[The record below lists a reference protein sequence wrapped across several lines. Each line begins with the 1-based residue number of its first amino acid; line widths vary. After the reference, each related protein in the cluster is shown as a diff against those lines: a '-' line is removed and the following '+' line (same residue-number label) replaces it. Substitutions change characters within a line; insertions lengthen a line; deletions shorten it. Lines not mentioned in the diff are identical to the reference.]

1 MKKSHFISLIFCIM
15 AGLAFSIGLCM
26 CLLPEWNA
34 FVPGVVLTAIGGIAL
49 IVYGIISYARVAKNK
64 APINWQLV
72 GNIAFGVVATLI
84 LGLGMAMIM
93 VWNLMLW
100 GIIVGVIGLFMLL
113 CLIPMFLGF
122 KK

>member
-49 IVYGIISYARVAKNK
+49 LVYGIISYAFFIICGKKQIEELICMRYNK
-64 APINWQLV
+64 IKKKSRGDEKTGGKVHEENRCSASGHPDDDQR
-72 GNIAFGVVATLI
+72 GVRH
-84 LGLGMAMIM
+84 GGSDR
-93 VWNLMLW
+93 
-100 GIIVGVIGLFMLL
+100 GHR
-113 CLIPMFLGF
+113 
-122 KK
+122 